1 MGQKC
6 FLSGVTRPHTQRNLG
21 KVFCRSLY
29 KSLFQIFK
37 LGFHR
42 HFCQNYGYG
51 FFFNLIGSQREEGA
65 TRAGEEDRPREGGGR
80 GEEGGAREGDARP
93 SERTEEAAYGAGV
106 GDGRADGPAPCGLRH
121 PVKGERPPEEFL
133 YFKYSIIFA
142 LNGKITVLIHIIDI
156 NMQFCILQL
165 PFAS

>member
-1 MGQKC
+1 MFPKSSDSPPHPEEPRKS
-6 FLSGVTRPHTQRNLG
+6 FLSIPKQVSFSNL
-21 KVFCRSLY
+21 
-29 KSLFQIFK
+29 QIGLSSAF
-37 LGFHR
+37 LPELWLWV
-42 HFCQNYGYG
+42 

-106 GDGRADGPAPCGLRH
+106 GDGRADGPAPCAVRH

-133 YFKYSIIFA
+133 YFKWENYCFDTHQHA
-142 LNGKITVLIHIIDI
+142 
-156 NMQFCILQL
+156 ILHF
-165 PFAS
+165 PASFRILS

>member
-1 MGQKC
+1 M
-6 FLSGVTRPHTQRNLG
+6 VM
-21 KVFCRSLY
+21 
-29 KSLFQIFK
+29 
-37 LGFHR
+37 
-42 HFCQNYGYG
+42 G

-65 TRAGEEDRPREGGGR
+65 TRAGEEDGPREGGGR

-133 YFKYSIIFA
+133 YFKWENYGFDTHHSLTSTCNFAFYSF
-142 LNGKITVLIHIIDI
+142 LSHPDSCLELLPID
-156 NMQFCILQL
+156 FV
-165 PFAS
+165 AYVAARSRKK